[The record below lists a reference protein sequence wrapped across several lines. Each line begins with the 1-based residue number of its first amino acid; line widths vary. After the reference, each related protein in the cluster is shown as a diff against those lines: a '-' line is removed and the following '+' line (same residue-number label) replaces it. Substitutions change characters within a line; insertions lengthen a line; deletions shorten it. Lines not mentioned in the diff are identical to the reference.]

1 MTQCILLSHVFI
13 RNNEDWKVECV
24 EFALQHWRT
33 HNPDA
38 YIIVTGHGV
47 KPNIEKYCNYLFW
60 PNDIIEKDINVGHPH
75 LVNKGLQHA
84 IDKGFLKVLK
94 SRCDTIHS
102 IPNLINFCE
111 QLLNSKKLLVT
122 QQTRLE
128 KQEMGDLFLY
138 GNTELMRSSFNENN
152 WYPTKTGLTS
162 LAKNFLA
169 MCDQNNWTDACL
181 NNLAFADIFKIKWI
195 DFRKNWN
202 ELKTKKDLMLQNC
215 LPDEYEY
222 YWGAKERWH
231 VWDNKGNLIDSKSKM
246 GKITTEKDWK

>member
-1 MTQCILLSHVFI
+1 MFI

-47 KPNIEKYCNYLFW
+47 KPNIEQYCNYLFW
-60 PNDIIEKDINVGHPH
+60 PNDIIEKDINVGHPY

-111 QLLNSKKLLVT
+111 QLL
-122 QQTRLE
+122 
-128 KQEMGDLFLY
+128 
-138 GNTELMRSSFNENN
+138 
-152 WYPTKTGLTS
+152 KT
-162 LAKNFLA
+162 F
-169 MCDQNNWTDACL
+169 
-181 NNLAFADIFKIKWI
+181 
-195 DFRKNWN
+195 
-202 ELKTKKDLMLQNC
+202 
-215 LPDEYEY
+215 
-222 YWGAKERWH
+222 
-231 VWDNKGNLIDSKSKM
+231 
-246 GKITTEKDWK
+246 